1 MGFVVKNTTEF
12 GLLDL
17 LCPHTCRGCGQLGAV
32 LCKCCKKNLLAQKQP
47 LCPICKQIV
56 AKPAKKVKNM
66 TNGQFVVAASV
77 QKTTKDRQNIQ
88 NIQSG
93 TDFSHISDQAELNFA
108 SAIRSCP
115 DCETPFLGLWSFGWR
130 EDVLEKLVEEY
141 KYQSVRAMSEV
152 LVELYDEIL
161 PANLRDIVVVP
172 LPTIGRHVRE
182 RGFDHTLTLAKKL
195 ARRRGWRCE
204 QFLGRAVDTVQVGAK
219 VADRKAQASKAYV
232 VRGKVDPWQHYLL
245 LDDVW
250 TTGSTML
257 AAEQVLRA
265 AGAETISGVVLA
277 VSRSKTAPDTE

>member
-17 LCPHTCRGCGQLGAV
+17 LCPHTCRCCGQLGAV

-56 AKPAKKVKNM
+56 AKSAKKVKN
-66 TNGQFVVAASV
+66 
-77 QKTTKDRQNIQ
+77 IQ
-88 NIQSG
+88 
-93 TDFSHISDQAELNFA
+93 
-108 SAIRSCP
+108 SCP

-130 EDVLEKLVEEY
+130 EGVLEKLVEEY
-141 KYQSVRAMSEV
+141 KYQSVRAMGEV
-152 LVELYDEIL
+152 LVELYDAVL
-161 PANLRDIVVVP
+161 PTELCNIVVVP

-195 ARRRGWRCE
+195 ARRRSWRCE
-204 QFLGRAVDTVQVGAK
+204 QILGRAADTVQVGAK
-219 VADRKAQASKAYV
+219 VADRKAQAAKAYV
-232 VRGKVDPWQHYLL
+232 VRGKVDPRQHYLL

-265 AGAETISGVVLA
+265 AGAEVISGVVLA